1 MIGLGIFSSAKNAFP
16 AIKKSMN
23 SEKLSE
29 KLQLGKAFPCQFFET
44 GNFDI
49 LRNAPVYFREM
60 GTLPSDGGKIG
71 GF

>member
-1 MIGLGIFSSAKNAFP
+1 MLDPRFTHFGRVSRALEFIGEVVGNAPARQGFP
-16 AIKKSMN
+16 MSV
-23 SEKLSE
+23 S
-29 KLQLGKAFPCQFFET
+29 ET